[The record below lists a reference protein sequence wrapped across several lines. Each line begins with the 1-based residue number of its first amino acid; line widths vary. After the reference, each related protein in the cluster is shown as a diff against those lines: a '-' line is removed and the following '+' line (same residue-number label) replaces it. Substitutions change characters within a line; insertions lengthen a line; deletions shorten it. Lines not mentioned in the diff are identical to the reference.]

1 MRKFYSKR
9 KGNFEVCP
17 ERRLGREVVGKLT
30 RSRTSYV
37 IGEGNM
43 VTQTVKNP
51 SALWETQV
59 GSMGQ
64 EDPLEEGIA
73 THSSILAWKI
83 P

>member
-43 VTQTVKNP
+43 VAQTVKNP